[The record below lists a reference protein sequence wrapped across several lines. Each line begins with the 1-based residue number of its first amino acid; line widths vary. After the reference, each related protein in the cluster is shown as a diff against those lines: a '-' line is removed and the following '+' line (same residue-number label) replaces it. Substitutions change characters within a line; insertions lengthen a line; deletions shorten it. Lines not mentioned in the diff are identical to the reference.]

1 MAKMRAKMRI
11 KMKFENRPS
20 KGALQAEALTKKN
33 GDGRPIVVEMNASP
47 TTQTEDTGQVGDDQ
61 RPGGPGVPMPPDRML
76 TIDELGAR
84 LRLRP
89 KAIRRL
95 IDQGFLRFS
104 WQALV
109 RDMREHELQERKQ
122 VILDEVARLVD
133 AVVK

>member
-1 MAKMRAKMRI
+1 MAMVDLYI
-11 KMKFENRPS
+11 E
-20 KGALQAEALTKKN
+20 
-33 GDGRPIVVEMNASP
+33 EMNASP
-47 TTQTEDTGQVGDDQ
+47 TTPTEDTGQAGNGQ
-61 RPGGPGVPMPPDRML
+61 KPGGRGVDMPDRML

-89 KAIRRL
+89 KAIRRM
-95 IDQGFLRFS
+95 IDQGHLRFS

-122 VILDEVARLVD
+122 VILDEVARLVE